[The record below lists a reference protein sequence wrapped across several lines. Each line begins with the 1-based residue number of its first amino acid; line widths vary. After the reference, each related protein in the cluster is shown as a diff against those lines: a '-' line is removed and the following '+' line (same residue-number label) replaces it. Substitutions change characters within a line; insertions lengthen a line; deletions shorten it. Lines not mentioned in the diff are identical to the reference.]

1 MQPDMLLHCIK
12 LVLGGIA
19 AFLAI
24 FLWSKTREA
33 AWIAVIAG
41 TVTSYAGLVYN
52 VLIVFGITVEKSAV
66 PSIAGISLITLLF
79 TVIPQLFFIAGFIIA
94 LVSRRR
100 I

>member
-12 LVLGGIA
+12 LVLGGFA

-24 FLWSKTREA
+24 LLWSKTREA
-33 AWIAVIAG
+33 SWIAVIAG
-41 TVTSYAGLVYN
+41 IITAYAGIVYN
-52 VLIVFGITVEKSAV
+52 VLIVFGIAVEKSSV
-66 PSIAGISLITLLF
+66 PAIAGINIITLVF

-94 LVSRRR
+94 IAGRRR

>member
-1 MQPDMLLHCIK
+1 MQPDMFLHCIK

-24 FLWSKTREA
+24 LLWSKTREA

-41 TVTSYAGLVYN
+41 IITAYAGIVYN
-52 VLIVFGITVEKSAV
+52 VLIVFGITVEKSSV
-66 PSIAGISLITLLF
+66 PAIAGINIITLLF
-79 TVIPQLFFIAGFIIA
+79 TIIPQLFFIAAFIIA

>member
-12 LVLGGIA
+12 LVLGGLA

-24 FLWSKTREA
+24 LLWSKTREA
-33 AWIAVIAG
+33 SWIAVIAG
-41 TVTSYAGLVYN
+41 IITAYAGIVYN
-52 VLIVFGITVEKSAV
+52 VLIVFGIAVEKSSV
-66 PSIAGISLITLLF
+66 PAIAGINIITLVF

-94 LVSRRR
+94 IAGRRR

>member
-24 FLWSKTREA
+24 LLWSKTREA
-33 AWIAVIAG
+33 AWTAVIAG
-41 TVTSYAGLVYN
+41 IITAYAGIVYN
-52 VLIVFGITVEKSAV
+52 VLIVFGIAVEKSSV
-66 PSIAGISLITLLF
+66 PAIAGINIITLLF
-79 TVIPQLFFIAGFIIA
+79 TTIPQLFFIAGFIIA